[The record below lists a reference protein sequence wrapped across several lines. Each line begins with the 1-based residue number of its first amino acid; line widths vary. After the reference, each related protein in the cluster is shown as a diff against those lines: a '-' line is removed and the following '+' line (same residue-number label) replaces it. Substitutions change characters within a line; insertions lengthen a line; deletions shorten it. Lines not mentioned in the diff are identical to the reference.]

1 MRKIP
6 THLRLLRGNPG
17 KRPIKPEPE
26 PAVSE
31 NPPEPPAFLSEDAT
45 NEWWRVAPELH
56 ALGLLTVLDHMP
68 LAAYCEAYSRWV
80 MADRML
86 AAMAESDEETKGL
99 TIRGSS
105 GNSMQ
110 NPLVKIARNAAADM
124 VRFAGEFGMTP
135 VARSHLSAAGGLGG
149 PSKFDGLL
157 P

>member
-26 PAVSE
+26 PAVPDK
-31 NPPEPPAFLSEDAT
+31 PPEPPAFLSEDAV

-56 ALGLLTVLDHMP
+56 ALGLFTVIDVMP
-68 LAAYCEAYSRWV
+68 LAAYCQAYAHWIAAERALAL
-80 MADRML
+80 MAAGDPRFNGLMITGSTGSYL
-86 AAMAESDEETKGL
+86 A
-99 TIRGSS
+99 
-105 GNSMQ
+105 

-124 VRFAGEFGMTP
+124 LRFAAEFGMTP
-135 VARSHLSAAGGLGG
+135 RARSYLDAAGRLSG

-157 P
+157 A